1 MPPVRKFALL
11 PTDLQQQLRELFVAN
26 GFGNIEA
33 ITEELNGWCQ
43 KEGIPLSFGKSSVGE
58 EALRFKRAQ
67 ETIAAVTL
75 QMQAVADSS
84 GDSAAKRAE
93 SLTAAVSTELFSALI
108 DARTAE
114 ATADPEARIALMGKA
129 ALAAARLTAA
139 SVTQQTFRAEVEKRS
154 QVAAEKVA
162 KLARKGGADAKTIA
176 DIKTLILG
184 IPKARAAEPT

>member
-139 SVTQQTFRAEVEKRS
+139 SVTQQTLLTSHLPPCWKADDI
-154 QVAAEKVA
+154 Q
-162 KLARKGGADAKTIA
+162 LA
-176 DIKTLILG
+176 
-184 IPKARAAEPT
+184 